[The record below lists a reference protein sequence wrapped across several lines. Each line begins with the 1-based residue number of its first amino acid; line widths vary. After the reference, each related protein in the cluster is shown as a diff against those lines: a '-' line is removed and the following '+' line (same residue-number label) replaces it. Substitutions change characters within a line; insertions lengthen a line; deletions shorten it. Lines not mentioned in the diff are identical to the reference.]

1 MTETSNWKGRIFG
14 KTLAATA
21 VLCGFL
27 LFAGAPGAAAHGPD
41 KCYRRI
47 ARAERKLEKAIVRH
61 GYYSRQAERRRYE
74 LRETR
79 ERCWL
84 ESSRRH
90 RPHRGYDRD
99 RDGDFD

>member
-1 MTETSNWKGRIFG
+1 MPASISWRGKVFR

-21 VLCGFL
+21 VLCGLL
-27 LFAGAPGAAAHGPD
+27 LFAGAPGAAAHGSE
-41 KCYRRI
+41 KCRRRI
-47 ARAERKLEKAIVRH
+47 ARAEWKLERAIARH
-61 GYYSRQAERRRYE
+61 GYFSRQAERRRYE

-90 RPHRGYDRD
+90 RRHRGYDRD